1 MADSEND
8 HMARFTQL
16 LETMSYKD
24 QAIWFLNAFWAD
36 LEDAKSLAEEVWELV
51 GQFEECYSRESKGNS
66 EQSLDMLGAARL
78 LEIRGQT
85 MTANARRDLLKSLDI
100 DNDKRMSLW
109 EYQIHLWADKKPLAG
124 KDCFWAV
131 EELMTRPQGTNQ
143 ALEEAKAVL
152 EEVNQALSDYLEKRR
167 KIEAEIEANAG
178 KVVKLNRAKNKL
190 AVLNDNN
197 LMTDVRFNKKQV
209 TAEAAV
215 RKAMKAENDTCAGE
229 VWWQE
234 RTMAEVNKYKPNKG
248 RK

>member
-1 MADSEND
+1 MADSEPVP
-8 HMARFTQL
+8 MERFTQL

-24 QAIWFLNAFWAD
+24 QAIWFLNAFWGD
-36 LEDAKSLAEEVWELV
+36 LTDAKALAEEVWDLV
-51 GQFEECYSRESKGNS
+51 QQFQECYSRESKGNS

-85 MTANARRDLLKSLDI
+85 MTANARRDLLKTLDI

-109 EYQIHLWADKKPLAG
+109 EYQIHLWADKKPLQG
-124 KDCFWAV
+124 NDPLWAV
-131 EELMTRPQGTNQ
+131 KELMTRPQGTNQ

-152 EEVNQALSDYLEKRR
+152 EEVNAALADYMDKKR

-190 AVLNDNN
+190 SVLNANN

-234 RTMAEVNKYKPNKG
+234 RTIAEVNKYRPNK
-248 RK
+248 KK

>member
-1 MADSEND
+1 MADSEPVPMD
-8 HMARFTQL
+8 RFTQL

-24 QAIWFLNAFWAD
+24 QAIWFLNAFWGE
-36 LEDAKSLAEEVWELV
+36 LTDAKSLSEEVWDLV
-51 GQFEECYSRESKGNS
+51 QQFQECYSRESKGNS

-85 MTANARRDLLKSLDI
+85 MTANARRDLLKTLDI

-124 KDCFWAV
+124 NDPLWAV
-131 EELMTRPQGTNQ
+131 KELMTRPQGTNQ

-152 EEVNQALSDYLEKRR
+152 EEVNAALSDYMDKKR

-190 AVLNDNN
+190 SVLNANN

-234 RTMAEVNKYKPNKG
+234 RTIAEVNKYRPGKK
-248 RK
+248 K

>member
-1 MADSEND
+1 MADSEPVP
-8 HMARFTQL
+8 MERFTQL

-24 QAIWFLNAFWAD
+24 QAIWFLNAFWGD
-36 LEDAKSLAEEVWELV
+36 LQDAKSLAEEVWDLV
-51 GQFEECYSRESKGNS
+51 QQFKECYSRESKGNS

-85 MTANARRDLLKSLDI
+85 MTANARRDLLKTLDI

-109 EYQIHLWADKKPLAG
+109 EYQIHLWSDKKPLAG
-124 KDCFWAV
+124 NDPLWAV
-131 EELMTRPQGTNQ
+131 KELMTRPQGTNQ

-152 EEVNQALSDYLEKRR
+152 EEVNAALSDYMDKKR

-190 AVLNDNN
+190 SVLNANN

-234 RTMAEVNKYKPNKG
+234 RTMAEVNKYKPNK
-248 RK
+248 KK